1 MTGRPVRIQPRAQ
14 RHMTEA
20 YHWYERQRPGLGSEF
35 LAAVEVCLA
44 RITENPGQ
52 GPVHRD
58 RIRRAM
64 THRFPYLIFY
74 VVDPDESVI
83 LAVLHASR
91 DPRNW
96 P

>member
-1 MTGRPVRIQPRAQ
+1 MGRPLRIQPRAQ
-14 RHMTEA
+14 SHITKA
-20 YHWYERQRPGLGSEF
+20 YDWYEQQRTGLGLEF
-35 LAAVEVCLA
+35 LNAIEACLK
-44 RITENPGQ
+44 RIAENPGQ
-52 GPVHRD
+52 YPVHRD

-74 VVDPDESVI
+74 VVDPAESVV

-91 DPRNW
+91 DPRRW